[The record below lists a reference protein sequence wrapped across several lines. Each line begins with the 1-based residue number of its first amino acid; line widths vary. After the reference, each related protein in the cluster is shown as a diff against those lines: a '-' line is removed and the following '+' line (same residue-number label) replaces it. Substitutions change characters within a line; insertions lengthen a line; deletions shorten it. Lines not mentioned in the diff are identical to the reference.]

1 MYTSILLFALA
12 PIAPAVDP
20 APSWQTDY
28 PAARKIG
35 AAEKKPVAVILAPGR
50 KGWQKLSQDG
60 SLSKEVRRI
69 LADKYVCVHIDTTNA
84 DGKSLAED
92 FEMADGLGIV
102 ISDRSGKLQAFR
114 HEGDLADDSLVRYLT
129 RYGDPDY
136 VVKSTETNPPPRV
149 SNYYQPAPAPI
160 FSFGGG
166 GFSRGGGC

>member
-92 FEMADGLGIV
+92 FEMAGGLCEGMSPVFDV
-102 ISDRSGKLQAFR
+102 I
-114 HEGDLADDSLVRYLT
+114 EGEWT
-129 RYGDPDY
+129 R
-136 VVKSTETNPPPRV
+136 R
-149 SNYYQPAPAPI
+149 
-160 FSFGGG
+160 
-166 GFSRGGGC
+166 